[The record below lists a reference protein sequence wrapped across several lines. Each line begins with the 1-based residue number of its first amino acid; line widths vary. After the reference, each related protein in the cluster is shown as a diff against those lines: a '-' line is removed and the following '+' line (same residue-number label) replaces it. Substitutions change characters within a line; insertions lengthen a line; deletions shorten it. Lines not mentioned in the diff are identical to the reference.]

1 VIVVAQWFEQGFE
14 AFFSNGVFQIIIDCG
29 GCWLR
34 KLAELGEFL
43 FDTDIGASAG
53 KFVGFIVDGG
63 KGLFELRFEFLDV
76 AAKVV
81 ILRSFA
87 AGKLAQ
93 GLLLGG
99 LSFFERA
106 IKGFLLDVLR
116 VDGGSVMRFDNNVLL
131 N

>member
-1 VIVVAQWFEQGFE
+1 MGF
-14 AFFSNGVFQIIIDCG
+14 FIDG
-29 GCWLR
+29 R
-34 KLAELGEFL
+34 ER
-43 FDTDIGASAG
+43 
-53 KFVGFIVDGG
+53 
-63 KGLFELRFEFLDV
+63 LFELRFEFLDV

-93 GLLLGG
+93 GLMLGR
-99 LSFFERA
+99 LSFFERE

-116 VDGGSVMRFDNNVLL
+116 VNGGGVMRFDNDVLL

>member
-1 VIVVAQWFEQGFE
+1 
-14 AFFSNGVFQIIIDCG
+14 
-29 GCWLR
+29 
-34 KLAELGEFL
+34 LGEL
-43 FDTDIGASAG
+43 IFDPDIGASAG
-53 KFVGFIVDGG
+53 KFVGFFVDGG

-93 GLLLGG
+93 GLMLGR
-99 LSFFERA
+99 LSFFERE
-106 IKGFLLDVLR
+106 IKGFLLDVLG
-116 VDGGSVMRFDNNVLL
+116 VDGGGVMRFDNDVLL